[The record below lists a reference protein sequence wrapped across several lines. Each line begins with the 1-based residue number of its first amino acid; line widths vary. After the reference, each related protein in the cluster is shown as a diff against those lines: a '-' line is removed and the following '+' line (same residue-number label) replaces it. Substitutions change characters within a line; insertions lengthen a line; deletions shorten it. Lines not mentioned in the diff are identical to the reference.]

1 MKTINYKI
9 LLIIL
14 ISFIF
19 LQSAKAQCV
28 ASFTYTDDGNG
39 VITMQSTSD
48 SIYNVWWQVDSNYI
62 GYGDITTITLP
73 NGTYEICMF
82 IEDSAT
88 SCYDN
93 TCQTIV
99 VNDST
104 QNCVASFTYTDDGNG
119 TFSFTNTS
127 GSGLD
132 YYWNFD
138 NLYGF
143 PYATSSIENPTYA
156 YSAPG
161 TYYVS
166 LSIYDSINSCY
177 DSIAQQIVFQ
187 DPCNIV
193 AGFTFVDNGNGDY
206 TFTNTSTGTN
216 QNSYQWSFGD
226 GGFSYIENPLH
237 TFTANGTYQVCITAG
252 DSTNGCYDDVCQSI
266 TVIGVSNPSC
276 NYTVEAQKQQTN
288 NYTFFTNQS
297 SGTIYTLDFGD
308 GNTSS
313 SSYQWGWNHTYS
325 NSGTYYYCLTIDSCP
340 PVCDSVV
347 IDVCD
352 YYISAYVDSLSVVH
366 FSSNAPYPASYFWD
380 FGDGNTSTSASPNY
394 TYSAPGTYYYCLTV
408 DSCPTVC
415 DSIVVPSCNVYAW
428 FNTYNFGNG
437 NYSFYNGSGGSALN
451 GLSFFWNFGD
461 GNTSTTYDANHTY
474 TTNGTYVVVLA
485 AMDSTVY
492 GTCMDYYTATITIT
506 DAGNPVTCNAAFVMY
521 TDSSYNGVMVVNSS
535 TGSNL
540 SYFWDFGDGNTSTQ
554 AYPNYTYATA
564 GPFELCLT
572 VTGDSSCTSTYC
584 DSIDAGGIVLKTN
597 GFSINVVSPITVGIK
612 NEIDL
617 ISALTLYPNPV
628 KNNLTVELGL
638 TEQTVVEIFVT
649 DLLGNMVVQL
659 VNEEASAGTNKF
671 VWNTGNTKNGIYLL
685 NIISNHSRQIKKVV
699 VNR

>member
-1 MKTINYKI
+1 MKTINYKF
-9 LLIIL
+9 LLIML

-48 SIYNVWWQVDSNYI
+48 SIYNIWWQVDSNYI

-127 GSGLD
+127 GSGLNYFWD
-132 YYWNFD
+132 FD
-138 NLYGF
+138 VLFGF
-143 PYATSSIENPTYA
+143 PYAISSIENPTYT
-156 YSAPG
+156 YSTPG

-187 DPCNIV
+187 DSISCDIV
-193 AGFTFVDNGNGDY
+193 AGFTFVDNGNGD
-206 TFTNTSTGTN
+206 F
-216 QNSYQWSFGD
+216 SF
-226 GGFSYIENPLH
+226 I
-237 TFTANGTYQVCITAG
+237 
-252 DSTNGCYDDVCQSI
+252 
-266 TVIGVSNPSC
+266 
-276 NYTVEAQKQQTN
+276 
-288 NYTFFTNQS
+288 
-297 SGTIYTLDFGD
+297 
-308 GNTSS
+308 
-313 SSYQWGWNHTYS
+313 
-325 NSGTYYYCLTIDSCP
+325 
-340 PVCDSVV
+340 
-347 IDVCD
+347 
-352 YYISAYVDSLSVVH
+352 
-366 FSSNAPYPASYFWD
+366 
-380 FGDGNTSTSASPNY
+380 NTSTS
-394 TYSAPGTYYYCLTV
+394 
-408 DSCPTVC
+408 
-415 DSIVVPSCNVYAW
+415 
-428 FNTYNFGNG
+428 
-437 NYSFYNGSGGSALN
+437 GSNLQAQ
-451 GLSFFWNFGD
+451 WNFGD
-461 GNTSTTYDANHTY
+461 GSSSNTYNANHTF

-485 AMDSTVY
+485 AIGADSTGVPNN
-492 GTCMDYYTATITIT
+492 CMDYYTATITIT

-521 TDSSYNGVMVVNSS
+521 TDSSYNGVTVVNSS

-554 AYPNYTYATA
+554 AFPNYTYATA

-584 DSIDAGGIVLKTN
+584 DSIDAGGIVLKTD

-612 NEIDL
+612 NEIEL
-617 ISALTLYPNPV
+617 FSTLELYPNPV

-638 TEQTVVEIFVT
+638 TEQTTVEIFVT
-649 DLLGNMVVQL
+649 DLLGKTVANI
-659 VNEEASAGTNKF
+659 VNEEINVGTNKF
-671 VWNTGNTKNGIYLL
+671 TWNTGNAKNGVYLL
-685 NIISNHSRQIKKVV
+685 NIISNHSRQVKKVV

>member
-104 QNCVASFTYTDDGNG
+104 QNCNIIASFTYTD
-119 TFSFTNTS
+119 
-127 GSGLD
+127 
-132 YYWNFD
+132 
-138 NLYGF
+138 
-143 PYATSSIENPTYA
+143 
-156 YSAPG
+156 
-161 TYYVS
+161 
-166 LSIYDSINSCY
+166 
-177 DSIAQQIVFQ
+177 
-187 DPCNIV
+187 
-193 AGFTFVDNGNGDY
+193 NGNGNF
-206 TFTNTSTGTN
+206 TFTDVSTTSSGGLIYGT
-216 QNSYQWSFGD
+216 WFFGD
-226 GGFSYIENPLH
+226 GAMGYTDDFN
-237 TFTANGTYQVCITAG
+237 NG
-252 DSTNGCYDDVCQSI
+252 
-266 TVIGVSNPSC
+266 
-276 NYTVEAQKQQTN
+276 
-288 NYTFFTNQS
+288 
-297 SGTIYTLDFGD
+297 
-308 GNTSS
+308 
-313 SSYQWGWNHTYS
+313 
-325 NSGTYYYCLTIDSCP
+325 
-340 PVCDSVV
+340 
-347 IDVCD
+347 
-352 YYISAYVDSLSVVH
+352 IS
-366 FSSNAPYPASYFWD
+366 
-380 FGDGNTSTSASPNY
+380 
-394 TYSAPGTYYYCLTV
+394 
-408 DSCPTVC
+408 
-415 DSIVVPSCNVYAW
+415 
-428 FNTYNFGNG
+428 
-437 NYSFYNGSGGSALN
+437 
-451 GLSFFWNFGD
+451 
-461 GNTSTTYDANHTY
+461 HTY
-474 TTNGTYVVVLA
+474 TTNGIYVVVLEVY
-485 AMDSTVY
+485 DSLDNCT
-492 GTCMDYYTATITIT
+492 DYYTQTVVVS
-506 DAGNPVTCNAAFVMY
+506 GVGSPVVCNAAFVMFP
-521 TDSSYNGVMVVNSS
+521 DSNTTNSFIVVNSS

-540 SYFWDFGDGNTSTQ
+540 SYFWDFGDGNTSTL

-584 DSIDAGGIVLKTN
+584 DSIDAGGIVLKTD

-612 NEIDL
+612 NEIEL
-617 ISALTLYPNPV
+617 ISTVELYPNPV
-628 KNNLTVELGL
+628 RNELTVELGL
-638 TEQTVVEIFVT
+638 TEKTVVEIFVT

-659 VNEEASAGTNKF
+659 VNEEASSGKNKF

-685 NIISNHSRQIKKVV
+685 NIISSHSRQIKKVV